1 VNTSPHFSPPLC
13 CLLAVPAVREEFFQK
28 SIDSRTDA
36 LFLDLEDSV
45 PAAKKIEARD
55 NTFRALEE
63 LDWRDKRVLVR
74 TNAVD
79 TEWAFRDI
87 ERLGA
92 ACHRL
97 DGFLVPKIGSVDEL
111 RYAEALLCA
120 LDRERPQDR
129 PLELHILIETAIGMA
144 RVEAILEAA
153 TRLVSV
159 SFGVGDYSLSL
170 GGQDRLIGGANP
182 AYAVIT
188 DGANPAER
196 IAHWNDQWHY
206 ALARVA
212 NACHAFGVRP
222 IDGPFGNIADRAGF
236 LAAAGRS
243 RVLGYEGKWAIHP
256 SQVDLALDAFSPSDE
271 EIAWAEAVHAALD
284 EAERLGK
291 GAIALN
297 GQLVDIAHRKVA
309 DRVLARAKNRTGTSN
324 G

>member
-1 VNTSPHFSPPLC
+1 MNSEPLC

-28 SIDSRTDA
+28 SIDSPTDA

-45 PAAKKIEARD
+45 PAEQKISARG
-55 NTFRALEE
+55 NARRALTE

-74 TNAVD
+74 TNALD

-87 ERLGA
+87 EQLGA
-92 ACHRL
+92 VCHRL
-97 DGFLVPKIGSVDEL
+97 DGFLLPKIGSVDEL
-111 RYAEALLCA
+111 RYVEGLLDA

-129 PLELHILIETAIGMA
+129 PLELHILIETALGMA

-182 AYAVIT
+182 DYAMIT
-188 DGANPAER
+188 DGENAADR
-196 IAHWNDQWHY
+196 SAHWNDQWHY

-222 IDGPFGNIADRAGF
+222 IDGPFGNIGDRAGF
-236 LAAAGRS
+236 MAAARRS

-256 SQVDLALDAFSPSDE
+256 SQVDLALDAFASSDE

-291 GAIALN
+291 GAIALH
-297 GQLVDIAHRKVA
+297 GRLIDIAHRKVA
-309 DRVLARAKNRTGTSN
+309 DRVLARARSRADNN
-324 G
+324 HD